1 MGRTL
6 FALMIA
12 AAWMPATARAQSPNG
27 QPPPVVAQAPA
38 TVPPAPPVPAPP
50 PGTPAPDVAPD
61 AAAGEPPEPEGERP
75 LAEDEAMVLN
85 FERADIREVI
95 HSLATA
101 LGISYTIDPRIEG
114 QVTIRTTGR
123 IARDDLFPLFN
134 QILRNNGIAAVKVG
148 DVYQILPVSEAKT
161 RAIIPAGPTRL
172 GLKQTDSFVIEI
184 VALKHVSA
192 DEMSNILQPFLTP
205 GGDVLSYPR
214 ANTLVIT
221 DINSNIA
228 RLRELT
234 QTFDT
239 DAFSSLHARVF
250 KMKHGDPEEL
260 ANELL
265 GLLAPYGITATGDG
279 EGGMY
284 LIPLTRLNAIVVV
297 SYDKSLFE
305 EIEHWLKVLDTV
317 AEKSD
322 WGKPLPKGKGRGI
335 AICDNMGSLCAHV
348 AEITVSSKGELK
360 VDRVTVAVD
369 PHYVVNP
376 LTIAE
381 QMEGGT
387 IFGLSAALY
396 GKITVKNGVPE
407 QGNFDTYRMV
417 RLAEAPKIDVHIVPS
432 GGPAWGGVGE
442 ASTPPIMAAVAN
454 AIFAVT
460 GKRIRSLP
468 IMDHDLSSGSA

>member
-1 MGRTL
+1 VNRPWKLWLAT
-6 FALMIA
+6 IA
-12 AAWMPATARAQSPNG
+12 IASMPCGWTWAQD
-27 QPPPVVAQAPA
+27 Q
-38 TVPPAPPVPAPP
+38 TTITPPAGAL
-50 PGTPAPDVAPD
+50 
-61 AAAGEPPEPEGERP
+61 GE
-75 LAEDEAMVLN
+75 EDAMVLN

-172 GLKQTDSFVIEI
+172 GLRQTDSFVIEI

-239 DAFSSLHARVF
+239 DAFRSLHARVF

-284 LIPLTRLNAIVVV
+284 LIPLARLNAIVVV
-297 SYDKSLFE
+297 SYDKTLFD
-305 EIEHWLKVLDTV
+305 EIERWLKVLDIPPDEEAGRQTFV
-317 AEKSD
+317 YPVENAKAADLSSVLNELFGGGPGGPGGGFGTNPAGTPAGIGLFGAGGAS
-322 WGKPLPKGKGRGI
+322 GSRGGAAAGTRGRGF
-335 AICDNMGSLCAHV
+335 
-348 AEITVSSKGELK
+348 
-360 VDRVTVAVD
+360 
-369 PHYVVNP
+369 
-376 LTIAE
+376 
-381 QMEGGT
+381 GG
-387 IFGLSAALY
+387 
-396 GKITVKNGVPE
+396 
-407 QGNFDTYRMV
+407 
-417 RLAEAPKIDVHIVPS
+417 
-432 GGPAWGGVGE
+432 GGVGGGGVGGG
-442 ASTPPIMAAVAN
+442 AIGGAQGAAVGGGAPG
-454 AIFAVT
+454 AIGGGGVGGVGVGGGRLYAGWVMT
-460 GKRIRSLP
+460 LVAEGHPVMPYPQPPHST
-468 IMDHDLSSGSA
+468 S